1 MTDSM
6 HPALLDVTGLSVSID
21 NRKIVDG
28 LSFSIRRGEI
38 LAIVGE
44 SGSGKS
50 LTLLALARLL
60 PPAARLSAGSVILEG
75 RDLAEVSEA
84 EMGNFRG
91 KSLSLIFQE
100 PSSSLDPLMTI
111 GNQLIE
117 AVLAHHQMAG
127 SQARAK
133 AIAML
138 RAVGIADPERRMD
151 QYPFEF
157 SGGMCQR
164 VMIAMALIC
173 NPALLLADEPT
184 TALDV
189 TIQAQ
194 ILDLIRQMRKETGTA
209 VLLITHDIGVVAE
222 MAERVLVMY
231 AGKIVEEALIDDLLD
246 HPRHPYT
253 QLLLKSLPSLE
264 GEPKSE
270 LATIAGSVPAVGL
283 MLPGCRFAPRCP
295 LAKARCHAEEPN
307 LVTVAEAHSS
317 ACWYSDDVATLA
329 GALT

>member
-1 MTDSM
+1 MD
-6 HPALLDVTGLSVSID
+6 PALLTVSELSVSIG
-21 NRKIVDG
+21 NRKVVDSV
-28 LSFSIRRGEI
+28 SFRIRRGEI

-50 LTLLALARLL
+50 LTLLSLARLL
-60 PPAARLSAGSVILEG
+60 PPAARLSAGSVILDG
-75 RDLAEVSEA
+75 RDLAELSEA
-84 EMGNFRG
+84 EMGHIRG
-91 KSLSLIFQE
+91 QSLSLIFQE
-100 PSSSLDPLMTI
+100 PASSLDPLMTI

-117 AVLAHHQMAG
+117 AVLAHQ
-127 SQARAK
+127 SLPRDQARQR

-138 RAVGIADPERRMD
+138 RSVGIADPERRMD

-173 NPALLLADEPT
+173 NPAVLLADEPT

-194 ILDLIRQMRKETGTA
+194 ILDLMRKMRDDTGTA

-231 AGKIVEEALIDDLLD
+231 AGVIVEEALIDDLLD

-264 GEPKSE
+264 GAPKSE
-270 LATIAGSVPAVGL
+270 LATIAGSVPAGGITT
-283 MLPGCRFAPRCP
+283 PGCRFAPRCP
-295 LAKARCHAEEPN
+295 LAKTRCQQEEPP
-307 LVTVAEAHSS
+307 LVVLSEGHSS
-317 ACWYSDDVATLA
+317 ACWYSAEVPSLA
-329 GALT
+329 GAKQ